1 MRPRAA
7 LKRLRNVW
15 GRHGWRMFGP
25 LIVHNLRHY
34 TRHWMRHRSFAV
46 PPSSV
51 DRIPGV
57 ETQRDVSLGALGYS
71 GPVGA
76 DAEPYQAI
84 EEDQFRSVMAALPI
98 RPADHAFVDLGSG
111 KGRALLL
118 AAQLGFKSITGVEYS
133 ADLHRAAQRNMA
145 AARGEWPNVERI
157 ALVCGDAS
165 QHPPPAE
172 PVVCYLYNPFGAGV
186 MRQVIDT
193 WARAMASHGHD
204 VWVVYSNPTQL
215 NLFMGEPA
223 FEHQFTTAGTAVF
236 RRRR

>member
-1 MRPRAA
+1 MPTAM
-7 LKRLRNVW
+7 KRLRNVW

-25 LIVHNLRHY
+25 LLLHNLRHY
-34 TRHWMRHRSFAV
+34 ARHWIRHGSFAD

-51 DRIPGV
+51 DHIPGV
-57 ETQRDVSLGALGYS
+57 ETQRAVSLGALGYS

-76 DAEPYQAI
+76 SAEPYQAI
-84 EEDQFRSVMAALPI
+84 EEDQFRAVMQAMPI
-98 RPADHAFVDLGSG
+98 QPADYAFVDLGSG

-118 AAQLGFKSITGVEYS
+118 AAQQGFKRIIGVEFS
-133 ADLHRAAQRNMA
+133 EELHRAAQRNLA
-145 AARGEWPNVERI
+145 AARGQWPRVERI
-157 ALVCGDAS
+157 ELVCGDAS
-165 QHPPPAE
+165 QYPPPAE
-172 PVVCYLYNPFGAGV
+172 PVLCYLYNPFGASV

-193 WARAMASHGHD
+193 WVRAMAGHGYD